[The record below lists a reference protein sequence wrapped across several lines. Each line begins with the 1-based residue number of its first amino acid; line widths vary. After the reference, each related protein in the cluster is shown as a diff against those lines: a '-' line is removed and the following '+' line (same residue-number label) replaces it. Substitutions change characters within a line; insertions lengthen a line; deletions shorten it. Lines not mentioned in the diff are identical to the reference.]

1 VVYIT
6 IFEFPVQCGAPTI
19 YAIFT
24 IYFSC
29 VFRYNVQEEDYMTF
43 RIFRAMLM
51 IIIVLVGSILP
62 TFADDAPFS
71 LEKSDLVAEAAILIN
86 EDTGQVIFEK
96 NANIPMFPAS
106 TTKILTALIIL
117 EDCDLDAEVTID
129 EKVPFVDGSGIALET
144 GEVLTVDQLLHAMLM
159 VSANDAAEALAKFH
173 SGTIEAFAQ
182 VMNERAAEL
191 GALNSNFENPHGLPN
206 ENHVSTAYD
215 LAMIAKAAMEIP
227 HFREIVMTPRY
238 TIPANLVKT
247 EERVLNHSNKFIPGV
262 PGSSDKISVRGETVT
277 KGYDLMTGIK
287 SGYTTIAR
295 HCFVGAIEKDGRR
308 YISAILKSEGVNM
321 YIDTRNLLDYGLYS
335 VSSYML
341 YEENEIVTTLTLNN
355 ARQTTVNLHPD
366 HAMSVDLDYQTSA
379 DALVKEVTTTDNPA
393 LPIAKGEILGQIKYY
408 LGDKVLCEA
417 NLVAED
423 DYSGEDLMNANV
435 AYYDN
440 TPFYKDKHFYLMTG
454 IKVLIA
460 LIIWRTIVTWIR
472 LLTIRRT
479 SRR

>member
-1 VVYIT
+1 MINMTKRMTMLILLT
-6 IFEFPVQCGAPTI
+6 IHLF
-19 YAIFT
+19 AIP
-24 IYFSC
+24 I
-29 VFRYNVQEEDYMTF
+29 
-43 RIFRAMLM
+43 
-51 IIIVLVGSILP
+51 
-62 TFADDAPFS
+62 FADEAPFS
-71 LEKSDLVAEAAILIN
+71 LDKSDLVAEAAILIN

-117 EDCDLDAEVTID
+117 EDCDLNAEVTID
-129 EKVPFVDGSGIALET
+129 EKVPYVDGSSIALET

-173 SGTIEAFAQ
+173 SGTVEAFTM
-182 VMNERAAEL
+182 VMNERAASL

-227 HFREIVMTPRY
+227 YFREIIMTPRY
-238 TIPANLVKT
+238 TIPANQVKT
-247 EERVLNHSNKFIPGV
+247 EDRVLNHSNKFIPGV
-262 PGSSDKISVRGETVT
+262 PGSSDKINVRGETVT

-341 YEENEIVTTLTLNN
+341 YEENEVVTSLSLND
-355 ARQTTVNLHPD
+355 ARQTTIYLHPD
-366 HAMSVDLDYQTSA
+366 HALSVDLGYEVSA
-379 DALVKEVTTTDNPA
+379 NSLIKEVTTTDHPV
-393 LPIAKGEILGQIKYY
+393 LPISKGEILGEIKYY

-417 NLVAED
+417 NLIADD
-423 DYSGEDLMNANV
+423 DYSGEDLMSAEIEH
-435 AYYDN
+435 YDHI
-440 TPFYKDKHFYLMTG
+440 PFYKDKMFYLSTG
-454 IKVLIA
+454 IKLLLA

-472 LLTIRRT
+472 LISLRRK
-479 SRR
+479 RRLQRRKY